1 MEDTCEKTSTISKA
15 LEIMMTNVGAALRV
29 YSVFRSVSDDAEFV
43 ISGMVLIVILAIEIA
58 TYIISIII

>member
-15 LEIMMTNVGAALRV
+15 LEIMMTNVGATLRV
-29 YSVFRSVSDDAEFV
+29 YSVLRSVSDDAEFV